1 MRNILI
7 SFLVL
12 CSMFIGQTAFANPV
26 TEAIKNNDIQA
37 LNRLL
42 SEGADVNAGEGS
54 WTALHHAAWHENVE
68 AIRILLANGA
78 VVGPVDGNH
87 GHTSFDFLARNN
99 DVEGVRAM
107 LQFGVDINTRNGMG
121 WTPLMTAAWDDC
133 LSVVML
139 LCRKGADVDART
151 DYGHTALML
160 KADGKTAATVKT
172 LLECGADP
180 SLKDSDGQ
188 TALDLAIA
196 ADYPNKDIIEL
207 LKSVTP
213 Q

>member
-1 MRNILI
+1 MHNILI

-12 CSMFIGQTAFANPV
+12 CSMIIGQTAFANSIG
-26 TEAIKNNDIQA
+26 EAIENDDMQA

-42 SEGADVNAGEGS
+42 SEGADVNGEGS
-54 WTALHHAAWHENVE
+54 WTYLHHAAWHGNVK

-78 VVGPVDGNH
+78 VVGPVDANFGE
-87 GHTSFDFLARNN
+87 TSFDFLAKNN
-99 DVEGVRAM
+99 NVEGVRAM
-107 LQFGVDINTRNGMG
+107 LQFGVDINSRNQAGG
-121 WTPLMTAAWDDC
+121 TPLMTAAWYDC
-133 LSVVML
+133 LSVVNF
-139 LCRKGADVDART
+139 LCTNGADINARD
-151 DYGHTALML
+151 DYGDTALIL
-160 KADGKTAATVKT
+160 KAEGETAVTVKI

-180 SLKDSDGQ
+180 SLKNNKGQ

-196 ADYPNKDIIEL
+196 ADYPNQDIIEL

>member
-12 CSMFIGQTAFANPV
+12 CSMIIGQTAFANSIG
-26 TEAIKNNDIQA
+26 EAIENDDMQA

-42 SEGADVNAGEGS
+42 SEGADVNGEGS
-54 WTALHHAAWHENVE
+54 WTYLHHAAWHGNVK

-78 VVGPVDGNH
+78 VVGPLDGN
-87 GHTSFDFLARNN
+87 GQTSFDFLARNN

-107 LQFGVDINTRNGMG
+107 LQFGVDINTRNSME

-139 LCRKGADVDART
+139 LCKNGADVDARV
-151 DYGHTALML
+151 DYGYTALML
-160 KADGKTAATVKT
+160 KADGQTAATIKT

-180 SLKDSDGQ
+180 SLKNDDGQ

-196 ADYPNKDIIEL
+196 ADYPNQGIIEL